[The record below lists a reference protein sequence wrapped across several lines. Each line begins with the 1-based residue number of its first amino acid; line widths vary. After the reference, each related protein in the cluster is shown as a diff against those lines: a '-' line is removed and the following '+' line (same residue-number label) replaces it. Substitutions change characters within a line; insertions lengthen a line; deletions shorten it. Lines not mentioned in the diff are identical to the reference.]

1 MADNGGKG
9 TNAAGDETGT
19 GTTGTGT
26 KVLLVSLD
34 NIRYDCVSYVKE
46 KPHLKQFY
54 LENLVDTPT
63 IDEIASGSSVF
74 TNFFSTSSYTTSAH
88 ASLFTGL
95 LQPKHGV
102 RPFFYKKL
110 RKDCMTL
117 AEIYKKGGYKTVLYS
132 DVIELFQPLGLTKGF
147 DYVYAGDINAL
158 FKQLGTFGK
167 DEKVF
172 CFVHLFDAHEPYIY
186 SQNYN
191 ENRYNDDYYVFMNKM
206 SSLYKIPVV
215 SSDPFTLWNNFS
227 GKVNYGVQIML
238 PPYIYGINKFD
249 KGRFRLIYNTLK
261 GFGYFNEE
269 NIYSIFADH
278 GEGRIALF
286 DPPVFGHMGELFDE
300 VIHIPLI
307 LHAPQLENKTYE
319 RLVSIVDMFP
329 TLLSLSGL
337 EKYAEI
343 ISQSSAVNNDAAG
356 ETRSEISSQSS
367 ASGNDAALPLG
378 LRLDGQSMLAEKER
392 EYCYSEFCTQNM
404 YNEIMQFNATVYDR
418 NKNGA
423 SLKDRYFLSQRAIRT
438 KDKKYMFIPDNISQ
452 AEGKKIVENV
462 NLSDED
468 FIIEMFNSVMRKR
481 VSKQEYLYLLN
492 SLKSK
497 QTTRANIYQSMITSE
512 IYNRPK
518 NFYFDLLSDP
528 FEATPLILNTAL
540 TDAVKYI
547 EILNKIEK
555 DAFVSEN
562 LFDDNN
568 QDSKGKAK
576 IIFSQPESEKNIE
589 SAASELLT
597 QKTNLSIEIIKE
609 AYDRFGDKIGIAFTG
624 GKDSS
629 VLLGLT
635 RRAFGGKIPFKVIT
649 IDASAEFPEIKEFIE
664 KLKQSW
670 GFELLTYSNT
680 EALKQKYPIAKDKAD
695 CCNTLKTIPLKQSI
709 KDLHLKAM
717 FTGIRKD
724 ESEARANEVYFSK
737 RKDPYHY
744 RVHPILHFTE
754 ADIWLY
760 IKSNNLPYCTLYEQG
775 YRSIDCA
782 PCTHKTAMDKSIA
795 ERSGRSQDKEAA
807 MDKLR
812 QLGYF

>member
-1 MADNGGKG
+1 MPDKGGKSTG
-9 TNAAGDETGT
+9 GGDTGN
-19 GTTGTGT
+19 

-34 NIRYDCVSYVKE
+34 NVRYDCVSYAKE

-54 LENLVDTPT
+54 VENLVDTPT
-63 IDEIASGSSVF
+63 IDEIASGAAVF
-74 TNFFSTSSYTTSAH
+74 TNCFSTSSYTTSAH

-110 RKDCMTL
+110 RKDCVTL
-117 AEIYKKGGYKTVLYS
+117 AEIYKKGGYKTLLYS
-132 DVIELFQPLGLTKGF
+132 DVIELFQPIGLTKGF

-158 FKQLGTFGK
+158 FKQLETFGK

-191 ENRYNDDYYVFMNKM
+191 ENRYNDDYYAFMNKM
-206 SSLYKIPVV
+206 SALYKIPVV
-215 SSDPFTLWNNFS
+215 SNDPFALWNNFS
-227 GKVNYGVQIML
+227 GRVNYGVQIML

-249 KGRFRLIYNTLK
+249 KGRFRLIHNTLK

-286 DPPVFGHMGELFDE
+286 DAPVFGHMGELFDE

-307 LHAPQLENKTYE
+307 LHSPRLENKTYDG
-319 RLVSIVDMFP
+319 LVSIVDMFP

-337 EKYAEI
+337 EEYAEI
-343 ISQSSAVNNDAAG
+343 ASPP
-356 ETRSEISSQSS
+356 S
-367 ASGNDAALPLG
+367 ASRNDAALG
-378 LRLDGQSMLAEKER
+378 LDGQFMFAETER
-392 EYCYSEFCTQNM
+392 QYCYSEFCTQNM
-404 YNEIMQFNATVYDR
+404 YNEIMQFNAAVYDR

-423 SLKDRYFLSQRAIRT
+423 SLKDRYFLSQRSIRT

-492 SLKSK
+492 TLKSK
-497 QTTRANIYQSMITSE
+497 QTTRANIYQSMFTSE

-528 FEATPLILNTAL
+528 FEETPVIFNAAL
-540 TDAVKYI
+540 TDSVKYI

-555 DAFVSEN
+555 DAFISEN

-568 QDSKGKAK
+568 PDSKGKAK
-576 IIFSQPESEKNIE
+576 IIFSQPESEGNIE
-589 SAASELLT
+589 SAAAELLN
-597 QKTNLSIEIIKE
+597 QKTFLSIEIIKE

-629 VLLGLT
+629 VLLDLT
-635 RRAFGGKIPFKVIT
+635 RRAFDGKIPFKVIT
-649 IDASAEFPEIKEFIE
+649 IDTSAEFPEIKEFIE

-670 GFELLTYSNT
+670 GFELLTYSNA
-680 EALKQKYPIAKDKAD
+680 EALKQKYAIAKDKAD

-724 ESEARANEVYFSK
+724 ENEARANEVYFSK
-737 RKDPYHY
+737 RKDPHHF

-760 IKSNNLPYCTLYEQG
+760 IKLNNLPYCTLYEQG

-782 PCTHKTAMDKSIA
+782 PCTHKTTMDKSIA

>member
-1 MADNGGKG
+1 MPDNGGKG
-9 TNAAGDETGT
+9 TSAAGGETGN
-19 GTTGTGT
+19 

-34 NIRYDCVSYVKE
+34 NVRYDCVSYAKE

-54 LENLVDTPT
+54 VENLVDTPT

-74 TNFFSTSSYTTSAH
+74 TNCFSTSSYTTSAH

-110 RKDCMTL
+110 RKDCVTL

-215 SSDPFTLWNNFS
+215 SNDPFALWNNFS
-227 GKVNYGVQIML
+227 GRVNYGIQIML

-249 KGRFRLIYNTLK
+249 KGRFRLIHNTLK

-300 VIHIPLI
+300 VIHIPML
-307 LHAPQLENKTYE
+307 LHAPQLENKTYDG
-319 RLVSIVDMFP
+319 LVSIVDMFP

-337 EKYAEI
+337 EAYAEI
-343 ISQSSAVNNDAAG
+343 APLPSAARNDGG
-356 ETRSEISSQSS
+356 ENSP
-367 ASGNDAALPLG
+367 ALLK
-378 LRLDGQSMLAEKER
+378 LDGQPIFAETER

-404 YNEIMQFNATVYDR
+404 YNEIMQFNAAVYDR

-423 SLKDRYFLSQRAIRT
+423 SLKDRYFLSQRSIRT

-492 SLKSK
+492 TLKSK
-497 QTTRANIYQSMITSE
+497 QTTRANIYQSMFNSE

-528 FEATPLILNTAL
+528 FEETPVIFNAAL
-540 TDAVKYI
+540 TDSVKYI

-555 DAFVSEN
+555 DAFISEN

-568 QDSKGKAK
+568 ADSKGKAK
-576 IIFSQPESEKNIE
+576 IIFSQPESETNIE
-589 SAASELLT
+589 SDAAELLN
-597 QKTNLSIEIIKE
+597 QKTSLSIEIIKE

-629 VLLGLT
+629 VLLDLT
-635 RRAFGGKIPFKVIT
+635 RRAFDGKIPFKVIT
-649 IDASAEFPEIKEFIE
+649 IDTSAEFPEIKEFIE

-680 EALKQKYPIAKDKAD
+680 EALKQKYAIAKDKAD

-724 ESEARANEVYFSK
+724 ENEARANEVYFSK
-737 RKDPYHY
+737 RKDPHHF

-760 IKSNNLPYCTLYEQG
+760 IKLNNLPYCTLYEQG

-782 PCTHKTAMDKSIA
+782 PCTNKTTTDKSIA

-812 QLGYF
+812 KLGYF

>member
-1 MADNGGKG
+1 MQDSGGS
-9 TNAAGDETGT
+9 
-19 GTTGTGT
+19 

-34 NIRYDCVSYVKE
+34 NVRYDCVSYAKE

-54 LENLVDTPT
+54 AQNLVDTPT

-74 TNFFSTSSYTTSAH
+74 TDCFSTSSYTTSAH

-95 LQPKHGV
+95 LQPKHGL
-102 RPFFYKKL
+102 RPFFYKKIN
-110 RKDCMTL
+110 RGCITL
-117 AEIYKKGGYKTVLYS
+117 AEIYGKAGYKTVLYS

-147 DYVYAGDINAL
+147 DYVYAGDINEL
-158 FKQLGTFGK
+158 FKQLSAFGK
-167 DEKVF
+167 DEKIF

-191 ENRYNDDYYVFMNKM
+191 ENGYNGEYYAFMNKM
-206 SSLYKIPVV
+206 SALYKIPVA
-215 SSDPFTLWNNFS
+215 SNDPFALWNNFS

-261 GFGYFNEE
+261 GLGYFNEE
-269 NIYSIFADH
+269 NIYSLFADH

-300 VIHIPLI
+300 IIHIPLM
-307 LHAPQLENKTYE
+307 LHAPQLENKTYDN
-319 RLVSIVDMFP
+319 LASIVDLFP
-329 TLLSLSGL
+329 TLVSLSGL
-337 EKYAEI
+337 DPYAET
-343 ISQSSAVNNDAAG
+343 ADG
-356 ETRSEISSQSS
+356 
-367 ASGNDAALPLG
+367 ALD
-378 LRLDGQSMLAEKER
+378 LDGISLFAETER

-404 YNEIMQFNATVYDR
+404 YNEIMQFNSTVYDR
-418 NKNGA
+418 SKNGA
-423 SLKDRYFLSQRAIRT
+423 SLKDRYFLSQRSIRT
-438 KDKKYMFIPDNISQ
+438 KDKKYMFMPDNISLS
-452 AEGKKIVENV
+452 EGKKIVEDV

-468 FIIEMFNSVMRKR
+468 FIVGMFNMVMRKR
-481 VSKQEYLYLLN
+481 IGKPEYLYLLN
-492 SLKSK
+492 TLKSK
-497 QTTRANIYQSMITSE
+497 QATRASIYRSMLTSE

-528 FEATPLILNTAL
+528 FEETPVILNAAL
-540 TDAVKYI
+540 TGSVKYI
-547 EILNKIEK
+547 EILNKIESG
-555 DAFVSEN
+555 AVLSEN
-562 LFDDNN
+562 LFDEGN
-568 QDSKGKAK
+568 GKTK
-576 IIFSQPESEKNIE
+576 IVFTQPESGGGAE
-589 SAASELLT
+589 SASAELLN
-597 QKTNLSIEIIKE
+597 QKAALSIEIIKE

-629 VLLGLT
+629 VLLDLT
-635 RRAFGGKIPFKVIT
+635 GRAFGGKIPFKVIT
-649 IDASAEFPEIKEFIE
+649 IDTSAEFPEIKEFIE

-670 GFELLTYSNT
+670 GFDLLTYSNK
-680 EALKQKYPIAKDKAD
+680 EALKANYPIAKDKAD
-695 CCNTLKTIPLKQSI
+695 CCNTLKTVPLKQSI

-724 ESEARANEVYFSK
+724 ENEARADEVYFSK
-737 RKDPYHY
+737 RKDPHHF

-754 ADIWLY
+754 KDIWDY
-760 IKSNNLPYCTLYEQG
+760 IKLNNLPYCPLYEQG

-782 PCTHKTAMDKSIA
+782 PCTQKTTMDKSIA

-812 QLGYF
+812 RLGYF

>member
-1 MADNGGKG
+1 MTDNG
-9 TNAAGDETGT
+9 
-19 GTTGTGT
+19 GT

-34 NIRYDCVSYVKE
+34 NLRYDCVSYAKE

-54 LENLVDTPT
+54 VENLVDTPT

-74 TNFFSTSSYTTSAH
+74 TNCFSTSSYTTSAH

-102 RPFFYKKL
+102 RPFFYKKVK
-110 RKDCMTL
+110 KDCVTL
-117 AEIYKKGGYKTVLYS
+117 AEIYKKAGYKTILYS

-147 DYVYAGDINAL
+147 DYVYAGDINGL
-158 FKQLGTFGK
+158 FKQLSTFGK
-167 DEKVF
+167 DEKIF

-191 ENRYNDDYYVFMNKM
+191 GNGYNDDYYAFMNKM
-206 SSLYKIPVV
+206 SALYKIPVV
-215 SSDPFTLWNNFS
+215 SNDPFTLWNNFS
-227 GKVNYGVQIML
+227 GKVNYGIQIML
-238 PPYIYGINKFD
+238 PPYIYGINKLD

-286 DPPVFGHMGELFDE
+286 DMPVFGHMGELFDE
-300 VIHIPLI
+300 VIHIPLM
-307 LHAPQLENKTYE
+307 LHAPQIENKTYG
-319 RLVSIVDMFP
+319 RLVSIVDIFP

-337 EKYAEI
+337 DPYAETAGGNAG
-343 ISQSSAVNNDAAG
+343 SAKAEESVNSGESVNAG
-356 ETRSEISSQSS
+356 
-367 ASGNDAALPLG
+367 SGKNNGVLD
-378 LRLDGQSMLAEKER
+378 LDGQSMFAETER

-423 SLKDRYFLSQRAIRT
+423 SLKDGYFLSQRAIRT

-452 AEGKKIVENV
+452 SEGKKIVENV

-468 FIIEMFNSVMRKR
+468 FIIDMFNRIMRKR
-481 VSKQEYLYLLN
+481 VSKPEYLYLLN
-492 SLKSK
+492 TLKSK

-512 IYNRPK
+512 IYGRPK

-528 FEATPLILNTAL
+528 FEETPVILNTAL
-540 TDAVKYI
+540 TDSVKYI
-547 EILNKIEK
+547 EILNKIESG
-555 DAFVSEN
+555 AVISEN
-562 LFDDNN
+562 LFDEGNADG
-568 QDSKGKAK
+568 KGRAK
-576 IIFSQPESEKNIE
+576 IIFSQPESGENTE
-589 SAASELLT
+589 SASAGLLN
-597 QKTNLSIEIIKE
+597 QKTSLSIEIIKE
-609 AYDRFGDKIGIAFTG
+609 AYDRFGDKIGLAFTG

-629 VLLGLT
+629 VLLDLT

-649 IDASAEFPEIKEFIE
+649 IDTSAEFPEIKEFIE
-664 KLKQSW
+664 KLKQAW
-670 GFELLTYSNT
+670 GFDLLTYSNI
-680 EALKQKYPIAKDKAD
+680 EALKQKYEVAKDKAD
-695 CCNTLKTIPLKQSI
+695 CCNTLKTVPLKQSI

-724 ESEARANEVYFSK
+724 ENEARADEVYFSK
-737 RKDPYHY
+737 RKDPHHF

-754 ADIWLY
+754 ADIWEY
-760 IKSNNLPYCTLYEQG
+760 IKLNNLPYCPLYEQG

-782 PCTHKTAMDKSIA
+782 PCTQKTTMDKDIA

>member
-1 MADNGGKG
+1 MPYNGGKG
-9 TNAAGDETGT
+9 KRTAGGDTGN
-19 GTTGTGT
+19 

-34 NIRYDCVSYVKE
+34 NVRYDCLSYVKE

-54 LENLVDTPT
+54 VENLVDTPT
-63 IDEIASGSSVF
+63 IDEIASGAAVF
-74 TNFFSTSSYTTSAH
+74 TNCFSTSSYTTSAH

-110 RKDCMTL
+110 RKDCVTL

-158 FKQLGTFGK
+158 FKQLGTFEK

-191 ENRYNDDYYVFMNKM
+191 ENHYNDEYYAFMNKM

-215 SSDPFTLWNNFS
+215 SNDPFALWNNFS
-227 GKVNYGVQIML
+227 GRVNYGVQIML

-249 KGRFRLIYNTLK
+249 NGRFRLIHNTLK
-261 GFGYFNEE
+261 DFGYFNEE

-300 VIHIPLI
+300 VIHIPLM
-307 LHAPQLENKTYE
+307 LHAPQLENKTYDG
-319 RLVSIVDMFP
+319 LVSIVDMFP

-337 EKYAEI
+337 EAYTEI
-343 ISQSSAVNNDAAG
+343 APLPSADHNDDGAN
-356 ETRSEISSQSS
+356 SPVLL
-367 ASGNDAALPLG
+367 N
-378 LRLDGQSMLAEKER
+378 LDGQPIFAETER
-392 EYCYSEFCTQNM
+392 QYCYSEFCTQNM
-404 YNEIMQFNATVYDR
+404 YNEIMQFNAAVYDR

-423 SLKDRYFLSQRAIRT
+423 SLKDRYFLSQRAVRT

-481 VSKQEYLYLLN
+481 VSKPEYLSLLKA
-492 SLKSK
+492 LKTK
-497 QTTRANIYQSMITSE
+497 QTTRANIYQGMIASE
-512 IYNRPK
+512 LYNRPK

-528 FEATPLILNTAL
+528 FEEKPIILNLSL
-540 TDAVKYI
+540 TDSVKYI

-555 DAFVSEN
+555 DAFISEN

-568 QDSKGKAK
+568 PDSKGKAK
-576 IIFSQPESEKNIE
+576 IIFSQPESEGNIE
-589 SAASELLT
+589 SATAELLN
-597 QKTNLSIEIIKE
+597 QKTSLSIEIIKE

-629 VLLGLT
+629 VLLDLT
-635 RRAFGGKIPFKVIT
+635 RRAFDGKIPFKVIT
-649 IDASAEFPEIKEFIE
+649 IDTSAEFPEIKEFIE

-670 GFELLTYSNT
+670 GFELLTYSNA

-724 ESEARANEVYFSK
+724 ENEARANEVYFSK
-737 RKDPYHY
+737 RKDPHHF

-760 IKSNNLPYCTLYEQG
+760 IKLNNLPYCTLYEQG

-782 PCTHKTAMDKSIA
+782 PCTNKTTMDKSIA

>member
-1 MADNGGKG
+1 MNMMNMRDNGGS
-9 TNAAGDETGT
+9 
-19 GTTGTGT
+19 

-34 NIRYDCVSYVKE
+34 NVRYDCVSYVKDR
-46 KPHLKQFY
+46 PQLKQLY
-54 LENLVDTPT
+54 VEDLVDTPT
-63 IDEIASGSSVF
+63 IDGIAANSSVF
-74 TNFFSTSSYTTSAH
+74 TNCFSTSSYTTSAH

-102 RPFFYKKL
+102 RPFFYKKVK
-110 RKDCMTL
+110 KDCVTL
-117 AEIYKKGGYKTVLYS
+117 AEIYKKAGYKTVLYS

-147 DYVYAGDINAL
+147 DYVYAGDINEL
-158 FKQLGTFGK
+158 FKQLSAFGK

-191 ENRYNDDYYVFMNKM
+191 EKGYNDDYYAFMNKM
-206 SSLYKIPVV
+206 SALYKIPVV
-215 SSDPFTLWNNFS
+215 SNDPFTLWNNFS
-227 GKVNYGVQIML
+227 GKVNYGIQIML

-249 KGRFRLIYNTLK
+249 KGRFRLIYDTLK

-286 DPPVFGHMGELFDE
+286 DSLVFGHMGELFDE
-300 VIHIPLI
+300 VIHIPLM
-307 LHAPQLENKTYE
+307 LHAPQLENKTYDN
-319 RLVSIVDMFP
+319 LASIVDLFP
-329 TLLSLSGL
+329 TLVSLSGL
-337 EKYAEI
+337 DAGAGGGG
-343 ISQSSAVNNDAAG
+343 SAG
-356 ETRSEISSQSS
+356 
-367 ASGNDAALPLG
+367 GG
-378 LRLDGQSMLAEKER
+378 LNGLDLDGISLFAETER

-423 SLKDRYFLSQRAIRT
+423 SLKDRYFLSQRAIMT

-452 AEGKKIVENV
+452 SEGKKIVENV

-468 FIIEMFNSVMRKR
+468 FIIEMFNMVMRKR
-481 VSKQEYLYLLN
+481 ISKGEYLYLLN
-492 SLKSK
+492 TLKSK
-497 QTTRANIYQSMITSE
+497 HAARTNIYRSMLTSE

-518 NFYFDLLSDP
+518 NFHFDLLSDP
-528 FEATPLILNTAL
+528 LEETPVILNAAL
-540 TDAVKYI
+540 TDSVKYI
-547 EILNKIEK
+547 EILNKIES
-555 DAFVSEN
+555 AAVLSEN
-562 LFDDNN
+562 LFDDNG
-568 QDSKGKAK
+568 DGKGRAK
-576 IIFSQPESEKNIE
+576 IIFSQPESGDGAE
-589 SAASELLT
+589 SAPAELLN
-597 QKTNLSIEIIKE
+597 QKTSLSIEIIKE

-629 VLLGLT
+629 VLLDLT

-649 IDASAEFPEIKEFIE
+649 IDTSAEFPEIKEFIE
-664 KLKQSW
+664 KLKQGW
-670 GFELLTYSNT
+670 GFDLLTYSNK
-680 EALKQKYPIAKDKAD
+680 EALKANYPIAKDKAD
-695 CCNTLKTIPLKQSI
+695 CCNTLKTVPLKQSI

-724 ESEARANEVYFSK
+724 ENEARADEIYFSK
-737 RKDPYHY
+737 RKDPHHF

-754 ADIWLY
+754 KDIWDY
-760 IKSNNLPYCTLYEQG
+760 IKLNNLPYCSLYEQG

-782 PCTHKTAMDKSIA
+782 PCTQKTTMDKSIA

-812 QLGYF
+812 RLGYF

>member
-1 MADNGGKG
+1 MPGN
-9 TNAAGDETGT
+9 
-19 GTTGTGT
+19 
-26 KVLLVSLD
+26 KVLLISID
-34 NIRYDCVSYVKE
+34 NLRYDCVSYAKE

-63 IDEIASGSSVF
+63 IDEIAYGSSVF
-74 TNFFSTSSYTTSAH
+74 TNCFSTSSYTTSAH

-95 LQPKHGV
+95 LQPKHGL
-102 RPFFYKKL
+102 RPFFYKKI
-110 RKDCMTL
+110 KNGCTTL
-117 AEIYKKGGYKTVLYS
+117 AEIYKKNGYKTVLYS
-132 DVIELFQPLGLTKGF
+132 DVIELFQPLVLTKGF
-147 DYVYAGDINAL
+147 DYVYAGDINEL
-158 FKQLGTFGK
+158 FKGLSAFGK

-191 ENRYNDDYYVFMNKM
+191 EKGYNDDYYAFMNKM
-206 SSLYKIPVV
+206 SLLYKIPVV
-215 SSDPFTLWNNFS
+215 SNDPFTLWNNFS
-227 GKVNYGVQIML
+227 GKVNYGVHVML

-249 KGRFRLIYNTLK
+249 KGRFRLIYNLLK
-261 GFGYFNEE
+261 GLGYFNED

-286 DPPVFGHMGELFDE
+286 DMPVFGHMGELFDE
-300 VIHIPLI
+300 VIHIPLM
-307 LHAPQLENKTYE
+307 LHAPQAENKTYDK
-319 RLVSIVDMFP
+319 LVSITDIFP

-337 EKYAEI
+337 DPVAGTGE
-343 ISQSSAVNNDAAG
+343 AAG
-356 ETRSEISSQSS
+356 NAVGESNGAGGVEGAGGSYS
-367 ASGNDAALPLG
+367 
-378 LRLDGQSMLAEKER
+378 DGQSLFGETER

-404 YNEIMQFNATVYDR
+404 YNEIMQFGSAVYDR

-438 KDKKYMFIPDNISQ
+438 KDKKYIFMPDNISLS
-452 AEGKKIVENV
+452 EGKKIVENV

-481 VSKQEYLYLLN
+481 ISKPEYLYLLN
-492 SLKSK
+492 TLKSK
-497 QTTRANIYQSMITSE
+497 QTTRANIYHNMVSSE
-512 IYNRPK
+512 IYNRPR

-528 FEATPLILNTAL
+528 FEETPVILNTAL
-540 TDAVKYI
+540 ADSVKYI
-547 EILNKIEK
+547 EILNKIESG
-555 DAFVSEN
+555 AVISEN

-568 QDSKGKAK
+568 ADSKGKAK
-576 IIFSQPESEKNIE
+576 IIFTQPESGENTE
-589 SAASELLT
+589 SAASELLS
-597 QKTNLSIEIIKE
+597 QKTSLSIEIIKE

-629 VLLGLT
+629 VLLDLT
-635 RRAFGGKIPFKVIT
+635 RRAFDGKIPFKVIT
-649 IDASAEFPEIKEFIE
+649 IDTSAEFPEIKEFIE

-670 GFELLTYSNT
+670 GFDLLTYSNT
-680 EALKQKYPIAKDKAD
+680 EALKQNYPIAKDKAD
-695 CCNTLKTIPLKQSI
+695 CCNTLKTIPLKASI

-724 ESEARANEVYFSK
+724 ENEARANEVYFSK
-737 RKDPYHY
+737 RKDPHHF
-744 RVHPILHFTE
+744 RVHPLLHFTE
-754 ADIWLY
+754 SDIWSY
-760 IKSNNLPYCTLYEQG
+760 IKLNNLSYCPLYEQG

-782 PCTHKTAMDKSIA
+782 PCTQKTAMNKDIA

-812 QLGYF
+812 KLGYF